1 MKKILLIVVVVMLVV
16 SITFVGCA
24 KPAVSPAPTSAPA
37 SIPPKTLNIGI
48 VTPLTGPAASLG
60 TNMQNA
66 ILLAIDDQ
74 NNQGGVTIAGE
85 NYSLNGIIRD
95 SKLDVVVAKNV
106 TEELIFEKGVNVI
119 GGTFQFDAIGAQSVT
134 EKNKVILFTVNAAPG
149 LCTPQK
155 PYTFFPAGATPLA
168 LYAPGAAYI
177 QKFYPEAQTVL
188 TMTTDLPSLP
198 VWVDTAKVICPL
210 YGFDWLDYEKFPI
223 TTKDFMPVITRALAK
238 KPDIIDIGG
247 TGGDMGGTACL
258 LLKQIREA
266 GFGGIIWCPTVPPPP
281 VMMEIV
287 PEQSRTR
294 IITSDVV
301 VDSPIVSQ
309 AFKDMYDRYVK
320 KFGEPP
326 LDIVGEMY
334 NGVKPFLESLD
345 GQNTIDATVWMEKL
359 AKLHWQGYFGHEAFW
374 VGKPIYGIDRLALR
388 PFYVSEWTDGNL
400 ETKWEAPIPWDMF
413 VEQ

>member
-1 MKKILLIVVVVMLVV
+1 MKRILLRLVLIVLVV
-16 SITFVGCA
+16 GIAMVACA
-24 KPAVSPAPTSAPA
+24 KPAPSPTPTPAPA
-37 SIPPKTLNIGI
+37 PPKTLDIGI

-74 NNQGGVTIAGE
+74 NNQGGVTIAGQKHM
-85 NYSLNGIIRD
+85 LNGIIRD
-95 SKLDVVVAKNV
+95 SKLDLVVAKSV
-106 TEELIFEKGVNVI
+106 AEELIFDKGVKFI

-134 EKNKVILFTVNAAPG
+134 EKNKVILFSINAAPG

-155 PYTFFPAGATPLA
+155 PYTFFPAGASPLA
-168 LYAPGAAYI
+168 LYIPGAAYI
-177 QKFYPEAQTVL
+177 QKFYPEAKTVV

-198 VWVDTAKVICPL
+198 VWVDAAKTVCPL
-210 YGFDWLDYEKFPI
+210 YGFNWLGSEKFPI
-223 TTKDFMPVITRALAK
+223 TTKDFMPVISRTLAMK
-238 KPDIIDIGG
+238 SDIIDIGG

-258 LLKQIREA
+258 LLKQLREA
-266 GFGGIIWCPTVPPPP
+266 GFNGIIWCPTVPPPS

-287 PEQSRTR
+287 PEKSRTG
-294 IITSDVV
+294 IVTGDVV

-309 AFKDMYDRYVK
+309 AFKDMYNRYVK

-334 NGVKPFLESLD
+334 NGVKPFFESLN
-345 GQNTIDATVWMEKL
+345 GQDTTDSTAWMEVL

-374 VGKPIYGIDRLALR
+374 VGKPTYGIARLALR
-388 PFYVSEWTDGNL
+388 PFYVSEWTNGKI
-400 ETKWEAPIPWDMF
+400 ETKWEAPIPWDLF
-413 VEQ
+413 VEKK